1 MKALADVEQFC
12 ERMQSG
18 LPVCVDEE
26 ELSPEE
32 RFRETVIMG
41 LRMTRG
47 ISLNDL
53 EKRFAIN
60 LITYYGATL
69 DRLMRQQLLKVQ
81 QGRLRL
87 TEQGLLL
94 ANTVMAE
101 LV

>member
-1 MKALADVEQFC
+1 MTVLADVEQFC

-18 LPVCVDEE
+18 QPVCVDEE
-26 ELSPEE
+26 ELSTEE

-41 LRMTRG
+41 LRMIRG
-47 ISLNDL
+47 ISLDAL
-53 EKRFAIN
+53 EKRFGIN